1 VGVEETKLWL
11 LLDLLSSTRAQSV
24 RLISRC
30 SFERKGDDAR
40 APLFAFQKLCMWPG
54 LGLTSRKWNSEAM
67 HVHPFRS
74 TADKHALVY
83 MYENSCRHCS
93 ISGYNVIQPRS

>member
-1 VGVEETKLWL
+1 MEVVVDVEETKLWL

-40 APLFAFQKLCMWPG
+40 APLFAFQKLCAWPG
-54 LGLTSRKWNSEAM
+54 LGLTSRKWNFEAT
-67 HVHPFRS
+67 HVHILSALLPTS
-74 TADKHALVY
+74 MHLYTCMKTAVDTA
-83 MYENSCRHCS
+83 R
-93 ISGYNVIQPRS
+93 